1 MLTLILTM
9 ILTMILTLMLALVLT
24 LILFIPLLRF
34 DLCVMLTFRSELH
47 WVLGGNCEVSMVFAV
62 LM

>member
-9 ILTMILTLMLALVLT
+9 ILTLILALILT
-24 LILFIPLLRF
+24 LILYIPLLRF
-34 DLCVMLTFRSELH
+34 DLYMMLTFRSELH
-47 WVLGGNCEVSMVFAV
+47 WGLGVVEVSMVFAV